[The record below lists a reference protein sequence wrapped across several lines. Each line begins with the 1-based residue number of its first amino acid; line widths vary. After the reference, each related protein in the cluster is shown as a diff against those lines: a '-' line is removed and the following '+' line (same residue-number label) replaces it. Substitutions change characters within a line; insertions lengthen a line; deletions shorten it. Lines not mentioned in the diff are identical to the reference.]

1 MTATVARTL
10 TEKANARRA
19 RKAMQN
25 TEKLVKKSILPNLK
39 RAAKRGYNSYMTG
52 IIQGRT
58 NGKEITAILER
69 MGYEVINEDNG
80 LSKICW

>member
-1 MTATVARTL
+1 MTATAARTL

-19 RKAMQN
+19 RKAMRN
-25 TEKLVKKSILPNLK
+25 TERLVKKSILPNLK
-39 RAAKRGYNSYMTG
+39 RTAKRGYNSYMTG

-69 MGYEVINEDNG
+69 MGYEVIDEDSG